1 MQTISVVIPAYNE
14 EGRLPKTL
22 AALQK
27 YSQRSASTW
36 SITEVFVVD
45 DGSKDQTSSVV
56 KKAQTT
62 WANLRLRELNTNQGK
77 GAAVHEG
84 LRQASGEWVLI
95 ADADMATPWEEL
107 EKLWAVRDEC
117 SLAMGSRALL
127 KSDIVVRQH
136 WLRQSMG
143 KSFNKILRSIVGLPF
158 RDTQCGFKL
167 LKNSPFFRAEIL
179 PYLQVARFAWDVE
192 LILLLL
198 RKNQRVIEVPIR
210 WQHQEASRV
219 HIVRDSFEML
229 WTVLKLKVRLSTLSK
244 GGGCGA

>member
-27 YSQRSASTW
+27 YSQRSEATW
-36 SITEVFVVD
+36 SVTEVFVVD

-56 KKAQTT
+56 KKAQAT
-62 WANLRLRELNTNQGK
+62 WANLRLLELNTNQGK

-84 LRQASGEWVLI
+84 IRQASGEWVLI

-117 SLAMGSRALL
+117 NLAMGSRALP

-167 LKNSPFFRAEIL
+167 IKNSPFFRTEIL

-229 WTVLKLKVRLSTLSK
+229 WTVLKLKVRLSTLPK
-244 GGGCGA
+244 GGGFGA